1 MNQVIIKIKEGI
13 AEPRIVR
20 FLMIF
25 GVMEGAL
32 MLLCGWTGG
41 ALFTFT
47 HALLFS
53 LIGVIPLS
61 ILCFYAIEKAGSG
74 IGGMLSGWSTRPVDP
89 RQTLAADLEK
99 ARYSKRKGRF
109 QEALRI
115 INGVLDKA
123 PDFPDALYLKAR
135 ILWEGFGNREGAAGC
150 LRKVIGLVH
159 NHETLHRWASH
170 YLDEVTGTDKRR
182 HTH

>member
-25 GVMEGAL
+25 GVMEAAL
-32 MLLCGWTGG
+32 MLLCSWTGG
-41 ALFTFT
+41 ALFTLT

-53 LIGVIPLS
+53 LVGVIPLS
-61 ILCFYAIEKAGSG
+61 ILCLYVIEKAGSG
-74 IGGMLSGWSTRPVDP
+74 IGAMLSGWSTRPVDP

-99 ARYSKRKGRF
+99 ARYSKREGRS
-109 QEALRI
+109 QEALII
-115 INGVLDKA
+115 INGVLDIA
-123 PDFPDALYLKAR
+123 PDFLDALYLKAR

-150 LRKVIGLVH
+150 LRKVMGLVH

-170 YLDEVTGTDKRR
+170 YLDEVTGMDKRR
-182 HTH
+182 QTH